1 MKKIQKLFV
10 ILLMLCSYDMQYV
23 DATPVLSFANREALK
38 YEKILR
44 VGEVEI
50 IEFVNPVSLAHYG
63 TNEASLDYIE
73 LEKLEPEANG
83 YKKFMIKAKRAG
95 SGELTFKSG
104 DDFVKV
110 KVIVADDYLAL
121 EEELNKLFGI
131 VNASPDEKIR
141 VVSANMISN
150 LSTQADAV
158 QHIYL
163 KGNVESA
170 KKALLAVAFAANAVG
185 DHGVKIF
192 SNPGGQLRLRDLDS
206 QIAKNN
212 KVQNSG
218 KDSSFVEFYEST
230 NKLIDTNNLYRD
242 LILASEKERVISYI
256 QVKEPKRF
264 AVKVR
269 FLEMDS
275 KYVDEF
281 VSSINATINAG
292 DLKGAL
298 GTTTVVAPN
307 ITKVADLGSTILTDS
322 FSGTGIG
329 KLASQIVSGNLI
341 SGSTK
346 LLDNAFLNVNL
357 NNLLQEGVLRVVNEF
372 SLITHSGEMV
382 SLGKGTRFP
391 VPKQNNGVGNTAIS
405 FEYIPIG
412 FKGELKV
419 TSLENNLIDVQLA
432 SRLSAAEAAVATVQ
446 GISIPIFS
454 EEYVNSGALLSSGQ
468 EVVLNAFMTET
479 ETLAKSASPLGRIVP
494 LLGRAK
500 RKKRS
505 KDLLFIALAVE
516 EIEPSSKQTT
526 SRELQLPHVDMNQSK
541 NIYTDYSRKL
551 REHGVTDT
559 VDLSILNANK
569 DASTI
574 LLEPASEAHPGKN
587 QRKLDPLDEEGLEL

>member
-1 MKKIQKLFV
+1 MRKIQKLIVIVFV
-10 ILLMLCSYDMQYV
+10 LISLIVQNV
-23 DATPVLSFANREALK
+23 EAQPVLSFANREALQF
-38 YEKILR
+38 EKILR

-50 IEFVNPVSLAHYG
+50 IEFANPVSLAHYG

-73 LEKLEPEANG
+73 LEKLGAEANG
-83 YKKFMIKAKRAG
+83 YRKFMVKAKRAG

-104 DDFVKV
+104 DDFIKV
-110 KVIVADDYLAL
+110 KVIVEDDYSAL

-131 VNASPDEKIR
+131 VNANADEKIQ
-141 VVSANMISN
+141 VVSANMVSS
-150 LSTQADAV
+150 LPAADIP
-158 QHIYL
+158 HIYL
-163 KGNVESA
+163 KGHVESA
-170 KKALLAVAFAANAVG
+170 KQALLAVAFAANAVG

-192 SNPGGQLRLRDLDS
+192 SNPGGQLRLKDLDS
-206 QIAKNN
+206 QSIKAAGAA
-212 KVQNSG
+212 NSSS
-218 KDSSFVEFYEST
+218 KDISFVDSYEAA

-242 LILASEKERVISYI
+242 LILASEQERVISYL

-281 VSSINATINAG
+281 VSSINVTMNAG

-298 GTTTVVAPN
+298 GTTGLIAPN
-307 ITKVADLGSTILTDS
+307 ITKVADLGGAVLTDS
-322 FSGTGIG
+322 FSGSGITR
-329 KLASQIVSGNLI
+329 LASQIVSGNLI
-341 SGSTK
+341 SGTTK

-405 FEYIPIG
+405 FEYISIG

-419 TSLENNLIDVQLA
+419 TGLENNLIDVQLA

-454 EEYVNSGALLSSGQ
+454 EEYVNSGALLSDGQ
-468 EVVLNAFMTET
+468 EVVLNAFMTES
-479 ETLAKSASPLGRIVP
+479 ETISKSASPLGRVIP

-505 KDLLFIALAVE
+505 KDLLFIALVAE
-516 EIEPSSKQTT
+516 EIEASSKQV
-526 SRELQLPHVDMNQSK
+526 RANELQLPHVDMAKSK
-541 NIYTDYSRKL
+541 NIYVDYNTRL
-551 REHGVTDT
+551 REKGITDT
-559 VDLSILNANK
+559 VDLSSLN
-569 DASTI
+569 STKSNPVI
-574 LLEPASEAHPGKN
+574 VEPALKV
-587 QRKLDPLDEEGLEL
+587 DPLDEEGLEL

>member
-1 MKKIQKLFV
+1 MKTIQKLLTIIF
-10 ILLMLCSYDMQYV
+10 MLYCLVVPDVS
-23 DATPVLSFANREALK
+23 AEPILSFVNRDALK

-50 IEFVNPVSLAHYG
+50 IEFTNPVSLAHYG

-83 YKKFMIKAKRAG
+83 YRKFMIKAKKAG

-104 DDFVKV
+104 DDFVKM
-110 KVIVADDYLAL
+110 KVTVADDYLAL
-121 EEELNKLFGI
+121 ENELNKLFGI
-131 VNASPDEKIR
+131 VNASSDEKIR
-141 VVSANMISN
+141 IVSANISN
-150 LSTQADAV
+150 LSSGTDIT

-163 KGNVESA
+163 QGQVESA

-192 SNPGGQLRLRDLDS
+192 SNPGGQLRFKNLDS
-206 QIAKNN
+206 QVANN
-212 KVQNSG
+212 KAPSNG
-218 KDSSFVEFYEST
+218 KDSSFIEFYESA

-298 GTTTVVAPN
+298 GTTGLVAPN
-307 ITKVADLGSTILTDS
+307 ITKIADLGSTILTDS
-322 FSGTGIG
+322 FTGTGISR
-329 KLASQIVSGNLI
+329 LASQIVSGNII

-346 LLDNAFLNVNL
+346 LFDNAFLNVNL

-419 TSLENNLIDVQLA
+419 TSLENDLIDVQLA

-479 ETLAKSASPLGRIVP
+479 ETLAKSSTPLGRLIP

-505 KDLLFIALAVE
+505 KDLLFIALAAE
-516 EIEPSSKQTT
+516 EIEPSSKQIA
-526 SRELQLPHVDMNQSK
+526 SNKLQLPHVDMSKSK

-559 VDLSILNANK
+559 VNLSLLNSNQDSK
-569 DASTI
+569 TL
-574 LLEPASEAHPGKN
+574 LLEPVPEAGLRKN
-587 QRKLDPLDEEGLEL
+587 QQRLDPLDEEGLEL

>member
-1 MKKIQKLFV
+1 MKILQKLV
-10 ILLMLCSYDMQYV
+10 ITLMLCSLMIQHV
-23 DATPVLSFANREALK
+23 NAEPVLSFANREALK

-50 IEFVNPVSLAHYG
+50 IEFTNPVSLAHYG
-63 TNEASLDYIE
+63 TNAASLDYIE
-73 LEKLEPEANG
+73 LEKLEPEVNG
-83 YKKFMIKAKRAG
+83 YRKFMIKAKKAG

-104 DDFVKV
+104 DNFIKV
-110 KVIVADDYLAL
+110 KVLVTDDYLAL

-131 VNASPDEKIR
+131 VNASADEKIR
-141 VVSANMISN
+141 VVSANMVSN
-150 LSTQADAV
+150 LSSGTDTT

-163 KGNVESA
+163 QGQVESA

-192 SNPGGQLRLRDLDS
+192 SNPGGQLRLKDLDS
-206 QIAKNN
+206 QAVKNS
-212 KVQNSG
+212 KMQSTG
-218 KDSSFVEFYEST
+218 KDSSFIEFYESA

-298 GTTTVVAPN
+298 GTTSLVAPN
-307 ITKVADLGSTILTDS
+307 ITKIADLGSTILTDS
-322 FSGTGIG
+322 FTGTGIG
-329 KLASQIVSGNLI
+329 RLATQIVSGNII

-346 LLDNAFLNVNL
+346 LFDNAFLNVNL

-419 TSLENNLIDVQLA
+419 TSLENDLIDVQLA

-479 ETLAKSASPLGRIVP
+479 ETLAKSSTPLGRILP

-505 KDLLFIALAVE
+505 KDLLFIALAAE
-516 EIEPSSKQTT
+516 EIEPSSKQIA
-526 SRELQLPHVDMNQSK
+526 SSELQLPHVDMSKSK

-559 VDLSILNANK
+559 VNLSLLNSNK
-569 DASTI
+569 DNQTL
-574 LLEPASEAHPGKN
+574 LLEPTPEAGLHKN
-587 QRKLDPLDEEGLEL
+587 QQRLDPLDEEGLEL